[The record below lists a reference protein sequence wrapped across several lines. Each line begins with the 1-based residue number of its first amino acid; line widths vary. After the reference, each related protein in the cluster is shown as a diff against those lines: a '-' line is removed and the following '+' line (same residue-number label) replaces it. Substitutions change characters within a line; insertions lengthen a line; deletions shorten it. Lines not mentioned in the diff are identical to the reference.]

1 MPAHPKASTV
11 AQPDQRGEEIAIAAL
26 GFLAGDDERLSRFLA
41 LTGIDPASIRQQIGD
56 PLFQL
61 AILDHV
67 FEDESLLLAFC
78 TEIAAR
84 TEQYWCPIKH
94 ARKVL
99 HAHPYYM
106 GFADFG
112 DAKGYQ
118 TQLEAL
124 NARLAALQVDI
135 QKGEEPPSTPPE
147 PPAS

>member
-1 MPAHPKASTV
+1 MPAHPKASTG

-78 TEIAAR
+78 AEIKMD
-84 TEQYWCPIKH
+84 P
-94 ARKVL
+94 
-99 HAHPYYM
+99 
-106 GFADFG
+106 
-112 DAKGYQ
+112 
-118 TQLEAL
+118 
-124 NARLAALQVDI
+124 ARLVQI
-135 QKGEEPPSTPPE
+135 HQRMTPHNHHGLRDG
-147 PPAS
+147 